1 MNRRIRCFV
10 LGLAGLALTF
20 RTSTAARSDESVPT
34 KTEETPQSEEAKA
47 RGKFM
52 IDALGEYKV
61 EVKEE
66 GQSRVPKLLP
76 TPALRWTNTVSGTK
90 DGIVGVW
97 TSGGRPDVVVQF
109 AGYGASWIFH
119 FESTSL
125 APLTLNHK
133 GATLWT
139 PKAPGVTLRPIP
151 DAPAPADTPVKRA
164 TQMRRLAER
173 FEVVDDFHP
182 IYTDPKTERH
192 VLRLLT
198 KPLYRY
204 EVAEKP
210 AAENS
215 ATGNSAAGKPGTGE
229 LIDGALFGFVLG
241 TDPEALLMIEAY
253 KSPEATEWRYAFAPM
268 TVYGLVARL
277 DETEV
282 WNRPEN
288 RVWKIDDRCFVGQ
301 HR

>member
-1 MNRRIRCFV
+1 MSRVAPAGFWAIVALV
-10 LGLAGLALTF
+10 LSL
-20 RTSTAARSDESVPT
+20 TAARSDEPPAT
-34 KTEETPQSEEAKA
+34 DRPEEATQSDEAKA
-47 RGKFM
+47 RAKFM
-52 IDALGEYKV
+52 IDALAEYNI
-61 EVKEE
+61 EVKEQN
-66 GQSRVPKLLP
+66 QSRIPTLLP
-76 TPALRWTNTVSGTK
+76 NPALRWTNTVSGTK

-109 AGYGASWIFH
+109 AGYGQSWIFH

-125 APLTLNHK
+125 APLAMQHNGRTM
-133 GATLWT
+133 WT
-139 PKAPGVTLRPIP
+139 PKAPGVTLRPIS
-151 DAPAPADTPVKRA
+151 DTPAPADTRVKRL

-192 VLRLLT
+192 ILRLLT

-204 EVAEKP
+204 ETGSDP
-210 AAENS
+210 AAGNP
-215 ATGNSAAGKPGTGE
+215 ATDE

-253 KSPEATEWRYAFAPM
+253 KTPEGAQWRYALAPM
-268 TVYGLVARL
+268 TVYGLIGRL
-277 DETEV
+277 DGTEV

-288 RVWKIDDRCFVGQ
+288 RVWNIDDRCLVGQ